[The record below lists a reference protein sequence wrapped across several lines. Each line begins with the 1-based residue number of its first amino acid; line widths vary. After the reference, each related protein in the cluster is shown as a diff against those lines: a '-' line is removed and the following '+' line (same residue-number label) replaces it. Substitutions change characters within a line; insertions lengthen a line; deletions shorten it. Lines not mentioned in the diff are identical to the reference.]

1 MEVQNVI
8 IKMMLEIDFMYVLQ
22 TSKCDNGCLG
32 VLIGRELGNVFHFM
46 KGYTGAHYEMNVTFT
61 ANYIL
66 LSGMFDIFFR
76 TFQYLYIIII
86 FFTLL
91 TYIQSCIVSNC
102 KSN

>member
-66 LSGMFDIFFR
+66 LSGMLDIFFR
-76 TFQYLYIIII
+76 TFCVQCYYI
-86 FFTLL
+86 FLGNTFV
-91 TYIQSCIVSNC
+91 Y
-102 KSN
+102 